1 MARDE
6 IGRLHLNRS
15 AILQYRIGLK
25 SLGQAKISERPLLA
39 RLLTVSNREKQ
50 AQSRS
55 VRACKQVKMPVVRK
69 YAPAPIEQ
77 ATHVAKK

>member
-1 MARDE
+1 LAKKIETKGIYDCPE
-6 IGRLHLNRS
+6 
-15 AILQYRIGLK
+15 
-25 SLGQAKISERPLLA
+25 LG
-39 RLLTVSNREKQ
+39 RLLTVSNPEKQ
-50 AQSRS
+50 AQSHS